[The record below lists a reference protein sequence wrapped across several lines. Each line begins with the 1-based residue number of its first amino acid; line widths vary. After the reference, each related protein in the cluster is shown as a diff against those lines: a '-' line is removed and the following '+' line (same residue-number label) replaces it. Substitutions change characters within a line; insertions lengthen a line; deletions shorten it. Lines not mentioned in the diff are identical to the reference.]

1 MQQLSLFVRDEI
13 GGATAWGLGS
23 VLLLAGLCTMAI
35 MNSGV
40 RDAVMQPASAKA
52 ATQIDSD
59 SAPNRGTVAME
70 VNRSE
75 PRPRTMPSV
84 AFPPVQSKHYRILAL
99 IAAASSAAGP
109 GR

>member
-13 GGATAWGLGS
+13 GRATAWGLCS
-23 VLLLAGLCTMAI
+23 VLLLAGLCTIAI
-35 MNSGV
+35 LNSGV
-40 RDAVMQPASAKA
+40 RDAMMQPASAKA

-59 SAPNRGTVAME
+59 STSDRRAVAMK

-75 PRPRTMPSV
+75 PRPRTMPPA
-84 AFPPVQSKHYRILAL
+84 AFPPVHSKHYRILAL